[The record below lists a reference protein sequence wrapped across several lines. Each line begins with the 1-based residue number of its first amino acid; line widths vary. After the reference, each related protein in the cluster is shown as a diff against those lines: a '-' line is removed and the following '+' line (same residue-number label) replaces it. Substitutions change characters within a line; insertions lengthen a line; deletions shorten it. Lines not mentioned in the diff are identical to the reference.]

1 LGSDLTPLHHLEAYL
16 VVCCWCALWR
26 LQVEGRGQ
34 GDALLAALSSGLQQ
48 FGVNVNSAAQQSE
61 DGMVLNVFKVTT
73 TDGKKVPK
81 VRGPARQLVT
91 CHITT
96 HHC

>member
-1 LGSDLTPLHHLEAYL
+1 
-16 VVCCWCALWR
+16 

-73 TDGKKVPK
+73 PDGKKVPK
-81 VRGPARQLVT
+81 VGSWVLSRQL
-91 CHITT
+91 
-96 HHC
+96 HHCCR

>member
-1 LGSDLTPLHHLEAYL
+1 
-16 VVCCWCALWR
+16 

-81 VRGPARQLVT
+81 VGSWVLSRQL
-91 CHITT
+91 
-96 HHC
+96 HHCCR